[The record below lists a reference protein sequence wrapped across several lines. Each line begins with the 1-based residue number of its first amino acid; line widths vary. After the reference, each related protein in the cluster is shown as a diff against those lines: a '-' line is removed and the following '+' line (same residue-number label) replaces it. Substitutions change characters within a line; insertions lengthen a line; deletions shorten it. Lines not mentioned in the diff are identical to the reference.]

1 MNGTTSNLIIKEE
14 ESKNIMAQAG
24 GGEGEQDPK
33 GYNNNKILS
42 FALKEKST
50 SS

>member
-1 MNGTTSNLIIKEE
+1 MYALESKLKIKEE
-14 ESKNIMAQAG
+14 ESKNIMAQVG